1 MHYVSECPH
10 KYSNTNVCVCVQL
23 QAHLDSAQRQ
33 HRTEQDLNM
42 AIQNKSAQ
50 LEEEQ
55 KR

>member
-1 MHYVSECPH
+1 MPV
-10 KYSNTNVCVCVQL
+10 VVVGVCVQL
-23 QAHLDSAQRQ
+23 QAHRDSAQRQ
-33 HRTEQDLNM
+33 QQTEQDLNV